1 MKSILL
7 LSAFIPSVVLAQS
20 IFTPYSAFQN
30 WLPVIMAAI
39 TASAS
44 LVSMYYLLGAVLG
57 NKRIKANAITEF
69 GQIIGLTVIVVILV
83 GILYTFGTS
92 SLSTFYSIPPSS
104 LANICNTYL
113 VPSSINNFKGSPL
126 DILSGYPTNTICN
139 IEIPNA
145 QAAAASP
152 NPHIA
157 TNIDYGLSAAYIL
170 NANITNQTAANL
182 NSLYIFENYMAFL
195 RELDARVGICEPIV
209 PTSCIIPR
217 EGFAFESVY
226 TYEPF
231 VGYYM
236 MLRGTKMIEA
246 QAYLLFYLS
255 SFILL
260 FIILFIY
267 IWPYLLAGGI
277 ILHSSF
283 LTRKV
288 GGLLMAISIVMVIIY
303 PIFFIF
309 EYTSLTSPS
318 IKPVGASL
326 IPSMSLYYKPF
337 NDNTCIIGDPK
348 TCPHYTPNFFVIPNL
363 AEAINYNGCWPSGLP
378 GSTGLLSAELKLV
391 AYYTFP
397 LSGAVTGG
405 GAVLAVISSFGS
417 SHLGGI
423 SPAMPPYGYFNC
435 HPTEALNSLLAI
447 LHVYGIDSVIGFIL
461 PILNLLIIITSI
473 MGLSSLFGGNT
484 SLLGLSRLL

>member
-7 LSAFIPSVVLAQS
+7 LFALIPSVVLAQG

-30 WLPVIMAAI
+30 WLPVIMVAI
-39 TASAS
+39 MASAS
-44 LVSMYYLLGAVLG
+44 LVSMYYLIGSVLG
-57 NKRIKANAITEF
+57 NKRVKANAINEF
-69 GQIIGLTVIVVILV
+69 GQIIGLTVIVVIIIGV
-83 GILYTFGTS
+83 LYTFGTTPVS
-92 SLSTFYSIPPSS
+92 NLYSISPSD
-104 LANICNTYL
+104 LLKICNTYL
-113 VPSSINNFKGSPL
+113 KGSQL
-126 DILSGYPTNTICN
+126 NILSGAPSNTICN

-145 QAAAASP
+145 KAAATSGSVDL
-152 NPHIA
+152 A
-157 TNIDYGLSAAYIL
+157 TNIDYGLSAAYVL
-170 NANITNQTAANL
+170 NANITNQTAANI

-195 RELDARVGICEPIV
+195 RAFTAKIGICEPIA
-209 PTSCIIPR
+209 PFSCIIPS
-217 EGFAFESVY
+217 EGFAWESIY
-226 TYEPF
+226 AYEPF

-236 MLRGTKMIEA
+236 MLRGTKMIEV
-246 QAYLLFYLS
+246 QAFLLFYLS
-255 SFILL
+255 TFILL
-260 FIILFIY
+260 FILLFIY

-303 PIFFIF
+303 PILFVF

-318 IKPVGASL
+318 LKPIGASL
-326 IPSMSLYYKPF
+326 IPSMALYYKPF
-337 NDNTCIIGDPK
+337 GSTSCINGDPK
-348 TCPHYTPNFFVIPNL
+348 TCPHYDPNFFVIPNL
-363 AEAINYNGCWPSGLP
+363 AEVINYNGCWPSGLP
-378 GSTGLLSAELKLV
+378 GSTGLISAELKMV

-405 GAVLAVISSFGS
+405 GAVLSVISSFGS

-423 SPAMPPYGYFNC
+423 SPSMPPPGYFNC
-435 HPTEALNSLLAI
+435 HPQEAMNSLLAI